1 VVHQFTR
8 ARELVNYELT
18 KKRNQM
24 SPSLREQGKPHIFL
38 LRDPQR
44 EKENVKNY
52 TRSTEAIAE
61 YADIVDVLY
70 QVIELKQISEGSLD
84 LLAQRLGSRFKLVAD
99 AAGTRLIQLSH
110 YFPAVQQKLLELMD
124 DHRHQIRL
132 RVVQSI
138 WTDTPPQETTDVI
151 LRKGLKDKS
160 ATVRQ
165 FAVSRI
171 GSHRLKH
178 FQRDISHLLQKET
191 SEKVIAEGQY
201 ALQQLQD

>member
-1 VVHQFTR
+1 
-8 ARELVNYELT
+8 
-18 KKRNQM
+18 M

-52 TRSTEAIAE
+52 TKSTEAVTE
-61 YADIVDVLY
+61 YADIIDVLY
-70 QVIELKQISEGSLD
+70 QVIERKELSVGSLD

-99 AAGTRLIQLSH
+99 AAGTRLVQLSH
-110 YFPAVQQKLLELMD
+110 YFPNVQQKLLELMT

-138 WTDTPPQETTDVI
+138 WSDTPPQETTDEI
-151 LRKGLKDKS
+151 LQKALKDKS
-160 ATVRQ
+160 AVVRQ

-171 GSHRLKH
+171 GSHRFKH
-178 FQRDISHLLQKET
+178 FQGDIGRLLQTEK
-191 SEKVIAEGQY
+191 SEKVIAEGQH
-201 ALQQLQD
+201 ALKQLND